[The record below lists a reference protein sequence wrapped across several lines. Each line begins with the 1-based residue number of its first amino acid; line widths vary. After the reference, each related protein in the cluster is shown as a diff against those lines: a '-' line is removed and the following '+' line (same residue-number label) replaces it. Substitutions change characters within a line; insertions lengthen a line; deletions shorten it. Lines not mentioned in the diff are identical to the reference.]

1 MLLLCVPLYLLY
13 DQFIDEAIKTIY
25 EALLDLIPNKSENM
39 TRGYFFE
46 AACVLDR
53 LLAKKQEFQFLING
67 MVVTD
72 PQRPKGQEHKRVDII
87 QLFFNDDGTTECR
100 IHACTIRDNPR
111 SYNREQISKLAE
123 KIHDVFPD
131 AIVRQLFVTPKDK
144 KNGDSEPALRS
155 WPCI

>member
-1 MLLLCVPLYLLY
+1 MSTAIPLY
-13 DQFIDEAIKTIY
+13 DQFIDAAITRIY
-25 EALLDLIPNKSENM
+25 EALVDLIPKKSENM
-39 TRGYFFE
+39 RGYFFE

-72 PQRPKGQEHKRVDII
+72 PQRPKGQEDINEFDII
-87 QLFFNDDGTTECR
+87 QLFFNDYGTTECW
-100 IHACTIRDNPR
+100 IHACTIKDNPR

-144 KNGDSEPALRS
+144 KSGD
-155 WPCI
+155 